1 MVVSKRAYEWECNH
15 GHTRRQQCYVDCRA
29 PGRQADERMRGPDVG
44 DARRGQH
51 PVDEEGC

>member
-51 PVDEEGC
+51 PVDEEEC